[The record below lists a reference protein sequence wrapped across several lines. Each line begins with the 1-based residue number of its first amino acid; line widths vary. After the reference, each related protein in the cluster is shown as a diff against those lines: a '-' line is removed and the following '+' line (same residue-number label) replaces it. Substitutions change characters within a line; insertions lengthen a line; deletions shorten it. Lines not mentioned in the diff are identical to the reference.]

1 VAKYPRAVAWLWL
14 LREAA
19 TPLTTEFFFFFYT
32 RDLLSSSENPHEE
45 MPARD
50 QVRTAFRSLRS
61 LAFLLT
67 PFATISLALALPTE

>member
-1 VAKYPRAVAWLWL
+1 VVVTRSGD
-14 LREAA
+14 AA
-19 TPLTTEFFFFFYT
+19 DDGILFLFYT

-67 PFATISLALALPTE
+67 PFATIYLLGLGPPHGMIDGMS